1 MLKNISNDE
10 SNTDQVLNNFVKNLV
25 DKAVG
30 EALKD
35 EASVI
40 DLQNQLY
47 ECSGVKGIRLNFDQ
61 NQYDLLKFLV
71 KNKIVRFLILTAHIS
86 LQSEADK
93 NNEKN
98 LNNITKLMNSCKP
111 II

>member
-40 DLQNQLY
+40 DLQN
-47 ECSGVKGIRLNFDQ
+47 
-61 NQYDLLKFLV
+61 
-71 KNKIVRFLILTAHIS
+71 
-86 LQSEADK
+86 
-93 NNEKN
+93 
-98 LNNITKLMNSCKP
+98 
-111 II
+111 